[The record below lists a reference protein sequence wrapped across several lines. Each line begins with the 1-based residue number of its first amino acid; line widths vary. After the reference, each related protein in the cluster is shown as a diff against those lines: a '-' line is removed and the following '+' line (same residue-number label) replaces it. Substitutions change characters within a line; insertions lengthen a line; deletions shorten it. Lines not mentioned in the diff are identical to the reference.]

1 MAIGERRPG
10 TRSGKT
16 RIASCAP
23 TVACSGCAGKCAH
36 GRNRTARS
44 SATAGWTTK
53 CHREEGGREG
63 AARCTR
69 APAHPDRRPLP
80 EGIWLKDTNDGY
92 LTCKRRF
99 ETFLGASE
107 AEIAGKTDYDF
118 VPREL
123 ADIEAGGTRYEEDD
137 QRPVAGARPSRTPS
151 AGLHE
156 GRGRERRIMSSRAS
170 ASRPAIAPPCRRR
183 AVDGRSGIPGSV
195 QASGARR
202 AARPRSVQQG
212 LAHVLAGCVVLPSS
226 GYFSGLRDSDCPA
239 SLQRVEVVA

>member
-1 MAIGERRPG
+1 MMAIAARRPG
-10 TRSGKT
+10 MRSGKT

-23 TVACSGCAGKCAH
+23 TVACSGCAGNAPMAGT
-36 GRNRTARS
+36 GRRAPRLPRAGPRSVTA
-44 SATAGWTTK
+44 K

-63 AARCTR
+63 AARCPR

-123 ADIEAGGTRYEEDD
+123 AAIGAGGTRYEEDD
-137 QRPVAGARPSRTPS
+137 QRPVAGARPSTTPS
-151 AGLHE
+151 AGLRE

-170 ASRPAIAPPCRRR
+170 ASRPAIALPCRRR
-183 AVDGRSGIPGSV
+183 AVGGRSGIPGSV
-195 QASGARR
+195 QASGAMR
-202 AARPRSVQQG
+202 AARPSVQQG

-226 GYFSGLRDSDCPA
+226 G
-239 SLQRVEVVA
+239 